1 MRQSAFSFA
10 KRKLS
15 SKQYL
20 SMELYLRNIAKRWK
34 AELSVEAERKLIFSP
49 YVTSST
55 ADSVVRHSGPCEI
68 HTVFSVELFAS
79 HASSLETLC
88 LLMDRGHKLFHVTN
102 LHAKVFLIP
111 GQFASIGSQNL
122 TLGGTTNREAS
133 VVLQDVKHLKML
145 EKKLA
150 PWISER
156 TEITRDML
164 GEMAEIVAEI
174 SPLFEAARQA
184 VQAAENQ
191 RQERALA
198 NYLESKAAFQHQCLL
213 AQLKRLLEL
222 QLFEAEAVQKLA
234 DEAKRREAEELAAK
248 RRAEEIRRQVRLRQ
262 NIQATRK
269 SGSYALLKITEVLNY
284 ETGSAQTTM
293 LAENERDLTK
303 WIIGA
308 QPVFLTHG
316 KRYLL
321 LHDTGK
327 MGWAKVVKTRIS
339 FIGTGVDFAQM
350 LDVCGST
357 YKVKMQADRASNPIY
372 GRNVF
377 FNLST
382 KSNVVCQISCW
393 FDVNGLE
400 ILEIEPHPDSKG
412 ATFSHQQT
420 IKHLIDHLSELT
432 NRLLTLII
440 MPFAYSKRDYGTNP
454 RSFFKGTETY
464 ILLNAALVK
473 GTPILLSRNAN

>member
-1 MRQSAFSFA
+1 
-10 KRKLS
+10 
-15 SKQYL
+15 
-20 SMELYLRNIAKRWK
+20 MELYLHNIAKRWQK
-34 AELSVEAERKLIFSP
+34 EFSVEAERKLIFSP

-55 ADSVVRHSGPCEI
+55 AESVVGHGGPCEI
-68 HTVFSVELFAS
+68 HTVFAVELFAS
-79 HASSLETLC
+79 RASSLETLR
-88 LLMDRGHKLFHVTN
+88 LLIDRGHKLFHVTN
-102 LHAKVFLIP
+102 LHAKVLLIP

-184 VQAAENQ
+184 VQAAENR

-248 RRAEEIRRQVRLRQ
+248 RRAEEILRQVRLRQ
-262 NIQATRK
+262 NVQTTRK
-269 SGSYALLKITEVLNY
+269 SGAYALLTITEVLNY
-284 ETGSAQTTM
+284 ETGNAQITM
-293 LAENERDLTK
+293 LAENGRDLTK

-308 QPVFLTHG
+308 SPIYLTHS
-316 KRYLL
+316 KRYLVL
-321 LHDTGK
+321 QETGK
-327 MGWAKVVKTRIS
+327 IGWAKVVKTRIS
-339 FIGTGVDFAQM
+339 FIGSGVDFSQTMDISGYIYEVEM
-350 LDVCGST
+350 L
-357 YKVKMQADRASNPIY
+357 ADWTPHPKYS
-372 GRNVF
+372 RNVY
-377 FNLST
+377 FNLTT
-382 KSNVVCQISCW
+382 KNNVVCQISCW
-393 FDVNGLE
+393 FDVNDLE
-400 ILEIEPHPDSKG
+400 ILEIEPHPDCKG
-412 ATFSHQQT
+412 VTFSHQQAIT
-420 IKHLIDHLSELT
+420 HMLDHLSELT
-432 NRLLTLII
+432 KRLLALITT
-440 MPFAYSKRDYGTNP
+440 PFVYSHRDYGTNP
-454 RSFFKGTETY
+454 RDFFKGHGVY
-464 ILLNAALVK
+464 IRLKAALVQ
-473 GTPILLSRNAN
+473 GMPVLISQNNAA